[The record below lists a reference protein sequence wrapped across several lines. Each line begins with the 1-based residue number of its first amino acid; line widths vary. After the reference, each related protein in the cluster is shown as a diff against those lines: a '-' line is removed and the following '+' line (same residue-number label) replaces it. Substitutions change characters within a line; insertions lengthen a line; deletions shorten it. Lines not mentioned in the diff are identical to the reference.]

1 MKKFKLM
8 SFSVI
13 FLIIILATTSA
24 YAEQLTLK
32 QGMSGDEVLKL
43 QVKLQGAGF
52 YRGSLDGNF
61 GPGTL
66 SAVTKFQADRGLEAD
81 GVAGLETM
89 QALQSLGSLSSR
101 GGSNSPGGALKQGM
115 SGEDVTMLQ
124 AKLQRLGYYR
134 GSLDG
139 NFGPGTSNA
148 VINFQIDRGLEADGI
163 AGLVTL
169 QALQSPGSAVTP
181 TNRGSVEDRKAQIVV
196 SFAKQFLGTPYVW
209 AGASPKGFDCSGFT
223 SYIFSQYGI
232 DLPHAADG
240 QFKAGVQVSQP
251 RLGDLVFFT
260 TYEAG
265 PSHVGIYIG
274 NDQFIHAS
282 SGAGEVSITPLS
294 KPYYSSRYLGA
305 RRVLN

>member
-1 MKKFKLM
+1 MKQFKRI
-8 SFSVI
+8 SFLLV
-13 FLIIILATTSA
+13 FLILMFATTSA
-24 YAEQLTLK
+24 YAEQLALK
-32 QGMSGDEVLKL
+32 QGMSGDDVLKL

-115 SGEDVTMLQ
+115 SGEDVALLQ
-124 AKLQRLGYYR
+124 AKLQRLGYYQ

-139 NFGPGTSNA
+139 NFGSGTSNA
-148 VINFQIDRGLEADGI
+148 VINFQLDRGLEADGI
-163 AGLVTL
+163 AGLATL
-169 QALQSPGSAVTP
+169 QALQSPASAP
-181 TNRGSVEDRKAQIVV
+181 ANRGSVGDRKAQIVV
-196 SFAKQFLGTPYVW
+196 AFAKQFLGTPYVW

-223 SYIFSQYGI
+223 SYIFSKYGI

-240 QFKAGVQVSQP
+240 QFNAGVRENQP

-282 SGAGEVSITPLS
+282 SGAGEVTITSLS
-294 KPYYSSRYLGA
+294 TAYYSARYLGA